1 MAAITAR
8 NLWTAVV
15 SAFFALLAALGFG
28 TAAAS
33 TAGSAS
39 APNPVA
45 PRADRTAAPRTR
57 KPRSTVP
64 AQRRRGVDVAR
75 HTAGDRSLP
84 PTMKQR
90 IRAEAHGAAPAARQL
105 ALPAPTGAAVG
116 HAAPTG
122 AAVGHPVPAARGAGS
137 PSGVSAHPLSGR
149 RALLSARTAARLAR
163 PAAALGR
170 LCAAAVVVRPARALF
185 ARSTAGRAPRT
196 AAHVAERHA
205 AAAQATGSD
214 PARAEAVT
222 AHRDAYVIAA

>member
-33 TAGSAS
+33 TAGSAA

-45 PRADRTAAPRTR
+45 PRADRSAAPRTR

-75 HTAGDRSLP
+75 HTARDRSLP

-105 ALPAPTGAAVG
+105 ALPDPAV
-116 HAAPTG
+116 P
-122 AAVGHPVPAARGAGS
+122 AVGHPVPAVCGAGS
-137 PSGVSAHPLSGR
+137 PSGPSAHPLSGR

-205 AAAQATGSD
+205 AAARATGSD

>member
-116 HAAPTG
+116 H
-122 AAVGHPVPAARGAGS
+122 PVPAARGAGS
-137 PSGVSAHPLSGR
+137 LSGVPAHPLSGR